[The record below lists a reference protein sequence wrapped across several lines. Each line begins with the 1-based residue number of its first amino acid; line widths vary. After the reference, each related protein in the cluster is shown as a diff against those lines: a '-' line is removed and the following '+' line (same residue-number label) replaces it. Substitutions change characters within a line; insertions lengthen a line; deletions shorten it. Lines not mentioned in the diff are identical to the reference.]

1 VSNEHAFSLTR
12 GGPFYHLLR
21 RAHLTD
27 AAGKPRAGWLAAVA
41 WIPLAVGAVIDLAL
55 TGRVDGVAAD
65 LSVHVRLLVMLPLI
79 VAAENLLEVRGAKAA
94 HHMFEEKL
102 AHRTSLEAIF
112 GRANHIRDAW
122 QAEALILALVII
134 VGQVWL
140 REWASVQRG
149 SATFTRG
156 WCFVFAMPLV
166 QFLLLR
172 WLWHWAIWSYVLARM
187 ARLPLALD
195 ALHPDRAAGLKILTG
210 PTDAFALYLAAI
222 MSMVSASWWERISAG
237 LETLQ
242 SLTPRFF
249 TFFVGA
255 VVVACG
261 PLMLFSRQLYRA
273 RHRDATA
280 LHGLAR
286 DYADAFRAKW
296 LGRHPGESV
305 LGTSDIQSLAD
316 LANSYR
322 NSDETRLYPF
332 GVRTIIM
339 LGAGALIPLVP
350 LWLATAPIVEV
361 AKHLGR
367 MLFGVAP

>member
-1 VSNEHAFSLTR
+1 MSNEHTFSLTR

-41 WIPLAVGAVIDLAL
+41 WIPLAAGTVLDLAL
-55 TGRVDGVAAD
+55 TGGVDRVSAD

-79 VAAENLLEVRGAKAA
+79 VAAENLLEVCGAKAA
-94 HHMFEEKL
+94 HHAFEERL

-112 GRANHIRDAW
+112 GRAHHIRDAW
-122 QAEALILALVII
+122 QPEALLLALVIV

-140 REWASVQRG
+140 REWAGVQHG
-149 SATFTRG
+149 TASFTRA

-166 QFLLLR
+166 QFLLVR
-172 WLWHWAIWSYVLARM
+172 WLWHWAIWSFVLARL

-195 ALHPDRAAGLKILTG
+195 ALHPDRAAGLKILAL
-210 PTDAFALYLAAI
+210 PTDAFAMYIAAI
-222 MSMVSASWWERISAG
+222 MSMVSASWWERIFAG
-237 LETLQ
+237 QDTLQ
-242 SLTPRFF
+242 SLMPRFF
-249 TFFVGA
+249 TFFVVA
-255 VVVACG
+255 VAVAVG

-280 LHGLAR
+280 FHGLAR
-286 DYADAFRAKW
+286 EYAEAFRAKW
-296 LGRHPGESV
+296 LGSHSGESV

-322 NSDETRLYPF
+322 NAEDTRLYPF
-332 GVRTIIM
+332 GVRTI
-339 LGAGALIPLVP
+339 LTLWAGALIPLVP
-350 LWLATAPIVEV
+350 LWLATAPITEV
-361 AKHLGR
+361 AKHLGK